1 MGQTKMTDVAE
12 QASAVSTPVLSET
25 AASSGTPT
33 TSATPAPP
41 AVIPGERTKQR
52 FDRSIVEGPLRSAV
66 WKIAWPT
73 MLTNVIGG
81 LQGIVDHAM
90 VGNLVGYKA
99 NAAIGV
105 AWQIFIVVIVFIS
118 SLFTGMS
125 VLVSRFAGAGDE
137 EKVDRVVYQA
147 LLTAL
152 GISLLI
158 MAPLGFFL
166 SPGLLDLVNAA
177 PEVKAEALPFLRIMF
192 IFSSGMMM
200 FFMFSTALRSIG
212 DARTPM
218 VLGIVMTGLNLV
230 LNIILIRGMGPIPGF
245 GTVGAAM
252 GTMIASGLV
261 SSYAVVRMW
270 QGRWAISFPHG
281 HSFGPDWAII
291 RALFRF
297 GLPTGLQGIAMN
309 IGGVAMLAFIGSLAQ
324 SAAAQAAFAVSYSQL
339 FSLITWTSVG
349 LMGAAAAV
357 AGQNL
362 GAGHPDRANAA
373 VHVAAR
379 FGFAGAA
386 FIGFWFLF
394 FPRQLL
400 AIFGMN
406 EPDVVDIGVQLLRIL
421 SFSGLLIAVAL
432 TYTGGL
438 QGTGDTKSPLYI
450 SLVSQI
456 IVPLGIC
463 FVIQQTST
471 LDAIDIWIAILIG
484 HATRCTLSIVRFN
497 QGKWRSI
504 AVDLETKAKRGAS

>member
-1 MGQTKMTDVAE
+1 MTDAGE
-12 QASAVSTPVLSET
+12 QAIVAST
-25 AASSGTPT
+25 
-33 TSATPAPP
+33 P
-41 AVIPGERTKQR
+41 AVIETLESSPVADAAHPTVPRSKQR
-52 FDRSIVEGPLRSAV
+52 FDKSIVAGPLRAAV

-73 MLTNVIGG
+73 MLTNVVTG
-81 LQGIVDHAM
+81 LQGIVDHVL
-90 VGNLVGYKA
+90 VGNLIGFKA

-105 AWQIFIVVIVFIS
+105 AWQIFIVVIVFIM

-158 MAPLGFFL
+158 MAPLGYVL
-166 SPGLLDLVNAA
+166 SPALLDLVNAA

-192 IFSSGMMM
+192 LFSSGMMI
-200 FFMFSTALRSIG
+200 FYMFSTALRSAG

-218 VLGIVMTGLNLV
+218 TLGIVMTVLNLV
-230 LNIILIRGMGPIPGF
+230 LNIILIRGLGPIPSF
-245 GTVGAAM
+245 GTAGSAM
-252 GTMIASGLV
+252 GTMIASGSVAL
-261 SSYAVVRMW
+261 YAIVRLW
-270 QGRWAISFPHG
+270 RGRWVVSLPRG
-281 HSFGPDWAII
+281 HSFAPDWSII
-291 RALFRF
+291 RELFRF
-297 GLPTGLQGIAMN
+297 GLPTGIQGIAMN
-309 IGGVAMLAFIGSLAQ
+309 IGGVCLLAFIGSLAH

-339 FSLITWTSVG
+339 FSLITWTSIG

-362 GAGHPDRANAA
+362 GAGQPDRADAA
-373 VHVAAR
+373 VRVAAR
-379 FGFAGAA
+379 FGLAGAA
-386 FIGFWFLF
+386 FIGFLFLF

-406 EPDVVDIGVQLLRIL
+406 DPVVLEIGVQLLRVL
-421 SFSGLLIAVAL
+421 SVSGLLIAVAL

-450 SLVSQI
+450 SIISQI

-463 FVIQQTST
+463 FVIKETST
-471 LDAIDIWIAILIG
+471 LDPIDIWIAILIG
-484 HATRCTLSIVRFN
+484 HATRCMLSVIRFN
-497 QGKWRSI
+497 QGKWRGIS
-504 AVDLETKAKRGAS
+504 VDIESKRRESAS